1 MEASLSAAPFGGR
14 CALTCKRVA
23 GSITM
28 ATNISPPEDAVAIEE
43 RNMETRIPG
52 SVPLRQV
59 ARAKDSWFSLL
70 LTL

>member
-1 MEASLSAAPFGGR
+1 MRLSECCPFGGR
-14 CALTCKRVA
+14 FALTCKRVA

-52 SVPLRQV
+52 SVPSTAGGQEPKIV
-59 ARAKDSWFSLL
+59 AFLL